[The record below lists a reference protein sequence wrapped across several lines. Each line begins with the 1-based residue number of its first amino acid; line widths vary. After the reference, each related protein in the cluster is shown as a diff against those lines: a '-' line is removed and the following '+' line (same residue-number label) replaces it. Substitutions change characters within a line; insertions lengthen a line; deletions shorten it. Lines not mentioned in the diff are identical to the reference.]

1 VASYFPEKRRTEAA
15 LPQGF
20 VEASGDFQGL
30 ALNRADGKRYAAVM
44 IRENGGFQEHY
55 GASPLREHARY
66 RIDQQAGA
74 DFSLRLRLV
83 KWGTFTLDGMA
94 KRNWSTVAAIAPIWI
109 PKWDLGAALK
119 WNRGWSGDERF
130 RKIGK
135 IERAAF
141 PRGIDLRLV
150 PLRLRRKGH

>member
-1 VASYFPEKRRTEAA
+1 
-15 LPQGF
+15 

-83 KWGTFTLDGMA
+83 KWGTFTLDGNGE
-94 KRNWSTVAAIAPIWI
+94 KKLVHRGGHCSDLI
-109 PKWDLGAALK
+109 PKWDLGAAFEVEPGLELVM
-119 WNRGWSGDERF
+119 NGFERSGRSNG
-130 RKIGK
+130 RLS
-135 IERAAF
+135 
-141 PRGIDLRLV
+141 PRY
-150 PLRLRRKGH
+150 